1 MVSRKKKKPVSEDKS
16 AAKAEAVPGATA
28 PGATAPEGTAPEG
41 TAPEAGAPD
50 LEAKAG
56 EALASAKPPAEPGPP
71 EPAEAEPAPDPKAE
85 LEAQIADLTD
95 RFARAVAELEN
106 YRRRAEREREDV
118 AKYAITNFAR
128 DMLAIA
134 DSLGLALASISAEV
148 RGEDKNL
155 DTLAAGVELTE
166 RGLMAAFERHGITK
180 VDPMGESFNHD
191 LHQAMFEIEDTDKP
205 AGTIVEV
212 MQAGYVLKDRLL
224 RPAMVG
230 VTKGG
235 AAKTDAPGPGEAET
249 GAVPKG
255 GPEGGKEATG
265 APAAGPGAG
274 SGQGA
279 APGSGPAPGEDGAK
293 KPPEDPEHVDTKA

>member
-1 MVSRKKKKPVSEDKS
+1 MSEDKNE
-16 AAKAEAVPGATA
+16 AKIETA
-28 PGATAPEGTAPEG
+28 PGAGVSDQEV
-41 TAPEAGAPD
+41 
-50 LEAKAG
+50 KAG
-56 EALASAKPPAEPGPP
+56 EALASAKPPAEPGPA
-71 EPAEAEPAPDPKAE
+71 EPAETEPALDPKAE

-118 AKYAITNFAR
+118 AKYAISNFAR

-155 DTLAAGVELTE
+155 DNLAAGVELTE
-166 RGLMAAFERHGITK
+166 RELMAAFERHGITK
-180 VDPMGESFNHD
+180 VEPMGESFNHD

-205 AGTIVEV
+205 PGTIVEV

-235 AAKTDAPGPGEAET
+235 AARTDAPGPGEAET
-249 GAVPKG
+249 AAAVP
-255 GPEGGKEATG
+255 EGDKEATG

-274 SGQGA
+274 SGQGPG
-279 APGSGPAPGEDGAK
+279 PGSGPGSGKGPGENGAK

>member
-1 MVSRKKKKPVSEDKS
+1 MSEDKS
-16 AAKAEAVPGATA
+16 EAKTEAVPGAPA
-28 PGATAPEGTAPEG
+28 HEGTAPEE

-50 LEAKAG
+50 QEAKAG
-56 EALASAKPPAEPGPP
+56 EAPA

-118 AKYAITNFAR
+118 AKYAISNFAR
-128 DMLAIA
+128 DMLAVA

-155 DTLAAGVELTE
+155 DNLAAGVELTE

-180 VDPMGESFNHD
+180 VDPMGERFDHD
-191 LHQAMFEIEDTDKP
+191 LHQAMFEIEDKEKP

-235 AAKTDAPGPGEAET
+235 AAKTDAPGPGETET
-249 GAVPKG
+249 GAV
-255 GPEGGKEATG
+255 PEGGKEATG

-274 SGQGA
+274 SGQDA
-279 APGSGPAPGEDGAK
+279 APGSGKGPGEDGAK
-293 KPPEDPEHVDTKA
+293 KPPEDPEHIDTKA

>member
-1 MVSRKKKKPVSEDKS
+1 MSEDKNE
-16 AAKAEAVPGATA
+16 AKTETA
-28 PGATAPEGTAPEG
+28 PGAPAPEGTASEG
-41 TAPEAGAPD
+41 IAPEAGQ
-50 LEAKAG
+50 EAKAG
-56 EALASAKPPAEPGPP
+56 EAPAEPA
-71 EPAEAEPAPDPKAE
+71 EPAEAEPAPDPQAE

-118 AKYAITNFAR
+118 AKYAISNFAR

-134 DSLGLALASISAEV
+134 DNLGLAVASISAEV

-166 RGLMAAFERHGITK
+166 RELMAAFERHGITK

-205 AGTIVEV
+205 PGTIVEV

-235 AAKTDAPGPGEAET
+235 AARTDAPGPGEAEAA
-249 GAVPKG
+249 AV
-255 GPEGGKEATG
+255 PEGGNKEATG

-279 APGSGPAPGEDGAK
+279 APGSGKGPGENGAK
-293 KPPEDPEHVDTKA
+293 KPPRDPEHVDTKA

>member
-1 MVSRKKKKPVSEDKS
+1 MSEDKS
-16 AAKAEAVPGATA
+16 EAKAEAVPGAL
-28 PGATAPEGTAPEG
+28 APEGTAPEV
-41 TAPEAGAPD
+41 AAPD
-50 LEAKAG
+50 QEAKAG
-56 EALASAKPPAEPGPP
+56 EAPAEPA

-118 AKYAITNFAR
+118 AKYAIANFAR
-128 DMLAIA
+128 DMLAVA

-155 DTLAAGVELTE
+155 NNLAAGVELTE
-166 RGLMAAFERHGITK
+166 RGLMAAFERQGITK
-180 VDPMGESFNHD
+180 VDPMGERFNHD
-191 LHQAMFEIEDTDKP
+191 LHQAMFEIEDKEKP

-235 AAKTDAPGPGEAET
+235 AAKTDAPGPGETET
-249 GAVPKG
+249 GAV
-255 GPEGGKEATG
+255 PEGGKEATG
-265 APAAGPGAG
+265 APATGASAAGPGAG
-274 SGQGA
+274 PGQGA
-279 APGSGPAPGEDGAK
+279 APGSGKGPGEDGAK

>member
-16 AAKAEAVPGATA
+16 EAKAEAVPGA
-28 PGATAPEGTAPEG
+28 PAPEGTAPEV
-41 TAPEAGAPD
+41 AAPD
-50 LEAKAG
+50 QEAKAG
-56 EALASAKPPAEPGPP
+56 EAPA

-118 AKYAITNFAR
+118 AKYAISNFAR
-128 DMLAIA
+128 DMLAVA

-148 RGEDKNL
+148 RSEDKNL
-155 DTLAAGVELTE
+155 DNLAAGVELTE

-180 VDPMGESFNHD
+180 VDPMGERFNHD
-191 LHQAMFEIEDTDKP
+191 LHQAMFEIEDKEKP

-235 AAKTDAPGPGEAET
+235 AAKTDAPGPGETET
-249 GAVPKG
+249 GAV
-255 GPEGGKEATG
+255 PEGGKEAAG

-279 APGSGPAPGEDGAK
+279 APGSGKGPGEDGAK

>member
-16 AAKAEAVPGATA
+16 EAKAEAVPGA
-28 PGATAPEGTAPEG
+28 PAPEGTAPEG

-50 LEAKAG
+50 PEAKAG
-56 EALASAKPPAEPGPP
+56 EALASAKPPAEPGPA
-71 EPAEAEPAPDPKAE
+71 EPAEAEPAPDPQAE

-95 RFARAVAELEN
+95 RFVRAVAELEN

-118 AKYAITNFAR
+118 AKYAISNFAR

-155 DTLAAGVELTE
+155 GTLAAGVELTE

-180 VDPMGESFNHD
+180 IDPMGESFNHD
-191 LHQAMFEIEDTDKP
+191 LHQAMFELEDTDKP
-205 AGTIVEV
+205 PGTIVEV

-235 AAKTDAPGPGEAET
+235 APRTEAPGPGEAKT
-249 GAVPKG
+249 AA

-265 APAAGPGAG
+265 APAAGPAGAG
-274 SGQGA
+274 SGQGPG
-279 APGSGPAPGEDGAK
+279 PGSGPGSGKGPGENGAN
-293 KPPEDPEHVDTKA
+293 KPPRDPEHVDTKA

>member
-1 MVSRKKKKPVSEDKS
+1 MREDKS
-16 AAKAEAVPGATA
+16 EAKAEAV
-28 PGATAPEGTAPEG
+28 PEGTAPEG
-41 TAPEAGAPD
+41 TAPGAGAPD
-50 LEAKAG
+50 QEAKAG
-56 EALASAKPPAEPGPP
+56 EAPA

-118 AKYAITNFAR
+118 AKYAISNFAR
-128 DMLAIA
+128 DMLAVA

-148 RGEDKNL
+148 RSEDQNL
-155 DTLAAGVELTE
+155 DNLAAGVELTE

-180 VDPMGESFNHD
+180 VDPMGERFNHD
-191 LHQAMFEIEDTDKP
+191 LHQAMFEIEDKEKP

-249 GAVPKG
+249 GAVP
-255 GPEGGKEATG
+255 EGGKEAIG

-279 APGSGPAPGEDGAK
+279 APGSGKGPGEDGAK
-293 KPPEDPEHVDTKA
+293 KPPEDLEHVDTKA

>member
-1 MVSRKKKKPVSEDKS
+1 MSEDKS
-16 AAKAEAVPGATA
+16 EAKAEAVPGA
-28 PGATAPEGTAPEG
+28 PAPEGTVPEE
-41 TAPEAGAPD
+41 TVPEAVAPD
-50 LEAKAG
+50 QEAKAG
-56 EALASAKPPAEPGPP
+56 EAPAEP
-71 EPAEAEPAPDPKAE
+71 ARAEPAPDPKAE

-118 AKYAITNFAR
+118 AKYAISNFAR
-128 DMLAIA
+128 DMLALA

-148 RGEDKNL
+148 RSEDKNL
-155 DTLAAGVELTE
+155 DNLAAGVELTARE
-166 RGLMAAFERHGITK
+166 LQAIFERHGITK
-180 VDPMGESFNHD
+180 VDPMGERFDHD
-191 LHQAMFEIEDTDKP
+191 LHQALFEIEDKEKP

-249 GAVPKG
+249 GA
-255 GPEGGKEATG
+255 GPEGGKETTG
-265 APAAGPGAG
+265 APAAGPGAAG
-274 SGQGA
+274 SGRGA
-279 APGSGPAPGEDGAK
+279 APGSGEGPGENGAN
-293 KPPEDPEHVDTKA
+293 KPPEDPDHVDTKA

>member
-1 MVSRKKKKPVSEDKS
+1 MSEDKNE
-16 AAKAEAVPGATA
+16 AKTEIA
-28 PGATAPEGTAPEG
+28 PGAPASEG
-41 TAPEAGAPD
+41 TAPEAGIPD
-50 LEAKAG
+50 REAKAG
-56 EALASAKPPAEPGPP
+56 EAPAEPAES
-71 EPAEAEPAPDPKAE
+71 EPAAEPVPDPHAE
-85 LEAQIADLTD
+85 LEGQIADLTD

-118 AKYAITNFAR
+118 AKYAISNFAR

-155 DTLAAGVELTE
+155 DNLAAGVELTE
-166 RGLMAAFERHGITK
+166 RELMAAFERHGITK
-180 VDPMGESFNHD
+180 VEPMGESFNHD

-205 AGTIVEV
+205 PGTIVEV

-235 AAKTDAPGPGEAET
+235 AARTDAPGPGEAE
-249 GAVPKG
+249 A
-255 GPEGGKEATG
+255 A
-265 APAAGPGAG
+265 AAGPGTG
-274 SGQGA
+274 SGQGPGLGSG
-279 APGSGPAPGEDGAK
+279 PGSGKGPGENGAN
-293 KPPEDPEHVDTKA
+293 KPPGDPEHIDTKA

>member
-1 MVSRKKKKPVSEDKS
+1 MSEDKS
-16 AAKAEAVPGATA
+16 EAKAEAVPGA
-28 PGATAPEGTAPEG
+28 PAPEGTAPG
-41 TAPEAGAPD
+41 AGAPD
-50 LEAKAG
+50 QEAKAG
-56 EALASAKPPAEPGPP
+56 EAPAEPA

-118 AKYAITNFAR
+118 AKYAISNFAR
-128 DMLAIA
+128 DMLAVA

-148 RGEDKNL
+148 RSEDQNL
-155 DTLAAGVELTE
+155 DNLAAGVELTE

-180 VDPMGESFNHD
+180 VDPMGERFNHD
-191 LHQAMFEIEDTDKP
+191 LHQAMFEIEDKEKP

-249 GAVPKG
+249 GAVP
-255 GPEGGKEATG
+255 EGGKEATG

-279 APGSGPAPGEDGAK
+279 APGSGKGPGEDGAK
-293 KPPEDPEHVDTKA
+293 KPPEDLEHVDTKA

>member
-1 MVSRKKKKPVSEDKS
+1 MVSRKKKKPVREDKS
-16 AAKAEAVPGATA
+16 EAKAEAVPGAA
-28 PGATAPEGTAPEG
+28 APEGTAPG
-41 TAPEAGAPD
+41 AGAPD
-50 LEAKAG
+50 QEAKAG
-56 EALASAKPPAEPGPP
+56 EAPAEPA

-118 AKYAITNFAR
+118 AKYAISNFAR
-128 DMLAIA
+128 DMLAVA

-148 RGEDKNL
+148 RSEDQNL
-155 DTLAAGVELTE
+155 DNLAAGVELTE

-180 VDPMGESFNHD
+180 VDPMGERFNHD
-191 LHQAMFEIEDTDKP
+191 LHQAMFEIEDKEKP

-249 GAVPKG
+249 GAVP
-255 GPEGGKEATG
+255 EGGKEATG
-265 APAAGPGAG
+265 APAAGSGAG

-279 APGSGPAPGEDGAK
+279 APGSGKGPGEDGAK

>member
-1 MVSRKKKKPVSEDKS
+1 MREDKS
-16 AAKAEAVPGATA
+16 EAKAEAVPGAL
-28 PGATAPEGTAPEG
+28 APEGSAPEV
-41 TAPEAGAPD
+41 AAPD
-50 LEAKAG
+50 QEAKAG
-56 EALASAKPPAEPGPP
+56 EAPAEPA

-118 AKYAITNFAR
+118 AKYAISNFAR
-128 DMLAIA
+128 DMLAVA

-148 RGEDKNL
+148 RSEDQNL
-155 DTLAAGVELTE
+155 DNLAAGVELTE

-180 VDPMGESFNHD
+180 VDPMGERFNHD
-191 LHQAMFEIEDTDKP
+191 LHQAMFEIEDKEKP

-235 AAKTDAPGPGEAET
+235 AAKTDAPGPGESET
-249 GAVPKG
+249 GAV
-255 GPEGGKEATG
+255 PEGGKEATG
-265 APAAGPGAG
+265 APAAGSGAG

-279 APGSGPAPGEDGAK
+279 APGSGKGPGEDGAK

>member
-1 MVSRKKKKPVSEDKS
+1 MVSRKKKKPVSKDDGE
-16 AAKAEAVPGATA
+16 AKTEAVPGAPA
-28 PGATAPEGTAPEG
+28 PEETAPEE
-41 TAPEAGAPD
+41 TAPEAAAPD
-50 LEAKAG
+50 REAKPD
-56 EALASAKPPAEPGPP
+56 EALVEPVEPP
-71 EPAEAEPAPDPKAE
+71 AEPAPDPKAE

-118 AKYAITNFAR
+118 AKYAISNFAR
-128 DMLAIA
+128 DMLAVA
-134 DSLGLALASISAEV
+134 DNLGLALASISAEG

-166 RGLMAAFERHGITK
+166 RELMAAFERQGITK
-180 VDPMGESFNHD
+180 VDPMGERFNHD

-205 AGTIVEV
+205 SGTIVEV

-235 AAKTDAPGPGEAET
+235 AAKLEAPGPGEAGT
-249 GAVPKG
+249 AAVP
-255 GPEGGKEATG
+255 EGAKEATR
-265 APAAGPGAG
+265 APTAGPGAG
-274 SGQGA
+274 GGQGPG
-279 APGSGPAPGEDGAK
+279 PGSGKGPGKDDAR
-293 KPPEDPEHVDTKA
+293 KPPEDPEHVDTKV

>member
-1 MVSRKKKKPVSEDKS
+1 MSEDKS
-16 AAKAEAVPGATA
+16 EAKAEAVPGA
-28 PGATAPEGTAPEG
+28 PAPEGTAPG
-41 TAPEAGAPD
+41 AGAPD
-50 LEAKAG
+50 QEAKAG
-56 EALASAKPPAEPGPP
+56 EAPAEPA

-118 AKYAITNFAR
+118 AKYAISNFAR
-128 DMLAIA
+128 DMLAVA

-148 RGEDKNL
+148 RSEDQNL
-155 DTLAAGVELTE
+155 DNLAAGVELTE

-180 VDPMGESFNHD
+180 VDPMGERFNHD
-191 LHQAMFEIEDTDKP
+191 LHQAMFEIEDKEKP

-249 GAVPKG
+249 GAVP
-255 GPEGGKEATG
+255 EGGKEATG

-279 APGSGPAPGEDGAK
+279 APGSGKGPGEDGAK

>member
-1 MVSRKKKKPVSEDKS
+1 MSKDDGE
-16 AAKAEAVPGATA
+16 AKTEAVPGAPA
-28 PGATAPEGTAPEG
+28 PEETAPEE
-41 TAPEAGAPD
+41 TAPEAAAPD
-50 LEAKAG
+50 REAKPD
-56 EALASAKPPAEPGPP
+56 EALVEPVEPP
-71 EPAEAEPAPDPKAE
+71 AEPAPDPKAE
-85 LEAQIADLTD
+85 LEAQIVDLTD

-118 AKYAITNFAR
+118 AKYAISNFAR
-128 DMLAIA
+128 DMLAVA
-134 DSLGLALASISAEV
+134 DNLGLALASISAEG

-166 RGLMAAFERHGITK
+166 RELMAAFERQGITK
-180 VDPMGESFNHD
+180 VDPMGERFNHD

-205 AGTIVEV
+205 SGTIVEV

-235 AAKTDAPGPGEAET
+235 AAKLEAPGPGEAGT
-249 GAVPKG
+249 AAVP
-255 GPEGGKEATG
+255 EGAKEATR
-265 APAAGPGAG
+265 APTAGPGAG
-274 SGQGA
+274 GGQGPG
-279 APGSGPAPGEDGAK
+279 PGSGKGPGKDDAR

>member
-16 AAKAEAVPGATA
+16 EAKTEAVPGAA
-28 PGATAPEGTAPEG
+28 APEGTAPG
-41 TAPEAGAPD
+41 AGAPD
-50 LEAKAG
+50 QEAKAG
-56 EALASAKPPAEPGPP
+56 EAPAEPA

-118 AKYAITNFAR
+118 AKYAISNFAR
-128 DMLAIA
+128 DMLAVA

-148 RGEDKNL
+148 RSEDKNL
-155 DTLAAGVELTE
+155 DNLAAGVELTE

-180 VDPMGESFNHD
+180 VDPMGERFNHD
-191 LHQAMFEIEDTDKP
+191 LHQAMFEIEDKEKP

-235 AAKTDAPGPGEAET
+235 AAKTDAPGPGEAEA
-249 GAVPKG
+249 GAV
-255 GPEGGKEATG
+255 PEGGKEATG

-279 APGSGPAPGEDGAK
+279 APGSGKGPGEDGAK

>member
-1 MVSRKKKKPVSEDKS
+1 MSEDNS
-16 AAKAEAVPGATA
+16 EAKAEAVPGAPT
-28 PGATAPEGTAPEG
+28 PEGTAPEG
-41 TAPEAGAPD
+41 TAPEVAAPD
-50 LEAKAG
+50 QEAKAG
-56 EALASAKPPAEPGPP
+56 EAPV

-118 AKYAITNFAR
+118 AKYAISNFAR
-128 DMLAIA
+128 DMLVAA

-155 DTLAAGVELTE
+155 DNLAAGVELTE

-180 VDPMGESFNHD
+180 VDPMGERFDHD
-191 LHQAMFEIEDTDKP
+191 LHQAMFEIEDKEKP

-235 AAKTDAPGPGEAET
+235 AAKTDAPGPGETET
-249 GAVPKG
+249 GAV
-255 GPEGGKEATG
+255 PEGGKEATG

-274 SGQGA
+274 SGQDA
-279 APGSGPAPGEDGAK
+279 APGSGKGPGEDGAK
-293 KPPEDPEHVDTKA
+293 KPPEDPEHIDTKA

>member
-1 MVSRKKKKPVSEDKS
+1 MVSRKKKKPVSEDKNE
-16 AAKAEAVPGATA
+16 AKTETA
-28 PGATAPEGTAPEG
+28 PGAPAPEGTASEG
-41 TAPEAGAPD
+41 IAPEAGQ
-50 LEAKAG
+50 EAKAG
-56 EALASAKPPAEPGPP
+56 EAPAEPA
-71 EPAEAEPAPDPKAE
+71 EPAEAEPAPDPQAE

-118 AKYAITNFAR
+118 AKYAISNFAR

-134 DSLGLALASISAEV
+134 DNLGLAVASISAEV

-166 RGLMAAFERHGITK
+166 RELMAAFERHGITK

-205 AGTIVEV
+205 PGTIVEV

-235 AAKTDAPGPGEAET
+235 AARTDAPGPGEAET
-249 GAVPKG
+249 AAAV
-255 GPEGGKEATG
+255 PEGGNKEATG

-279 APGSGPAPGEDGAK
+279 APGSGKGPGKNGAK
-293 KPPEDPEHVDTKA
+293 KPPRDPEHVDTKA

>member
-16 AAKAEAVPGATA
+16 EAKTEAVPGA
-28 PGATAPEGTAPEG
+28 PAPEG
-41 TAPEAGAPD
+41 TAPEAAAPD
-50 LEAKAG
+50 QEAKARQ
-56 EALASAKPPAEPGPP
+56 APA

-118 AKYAITNFAR
+118 AKYAISNFAR
-128 DMLAIA
+128 DMLAVA

-148 RGEDKNL
+148 RSEDQNL
-155 DTLAAGVELTE
+155 DNLAAGVELTE

-180 VDPMGESFNHD
+180 VDPMGERFNHD
-191 LHQAMFEIEDTDKP
+191 LHQAMFEIEDKEKP

-235 AAKTDAPGPGEAET
+235 AAKTDAPGPGETET
-249 GAVPKG
+249 GAV
-255 GPEGGKEATG
+255 PEGGKEATG

-274 SGQGA
+274 SGQDA
-279 APGSGPAPGEDGAK
+279 APGSGKGPGEDGAK

>member
-1 MVSRKKKKPVSEDKS
+1 MSEDKS
-16 AAKAEAVPGATA
+16 EAKAEAVPGA
-28 PGATAPEGTAPEG
+28 PAPEG
-41 TAPEAGAPD
+41 TAPEAGDPD
-50 LEAKAG
+50 QEAKAG
-56 EALASAKPPAEPGPP
+56 EAPA

-118 AKYAITNFAR
+118 AKYAISNFAR
-128 DMLAIA
+128 DMLAVA

-148 RGEDKNL
+148 RSEDKNL
-155 DTLAAGVELTE
+155 DNLAAGVELTE

-180 VDPMGESFNHD
+180 VDPMGERFNHD
-191 LHQAMFEIEDTDKP
+191 LHQAMFEIEDKEKP

-235 AAKTDAPGPGEAET
+235 AAKTDAPGPGETET
-249 GAVPKG
+249 GAVP
-255 GPEGGKEATG
+255 EDGKEATG

-274 SGQGA
+274 PGQGPE
-279 APGSGPAPGEDGAK
+279 PGSGKGPGENAAK